1 MRARARALQKPT
13 IKLKD
18 AVDEAPLLGES
29 KLSIESNRL
38 TASGVWV
45 ALDGMCC
52 GCKGRVEERGTEP
65 IRDGDWGTEVGN
77 DDDNDCGR
85 DGVGE
90 KLALK

>member
-38 TASGVWV
+38 TASGV
-45 ALDGMCC
+45 
-52 GCKGRVEERGTEP
+52 
-65 IRDGDWGTEVGN
+65 
-77 DDDNDCGR
+77 
-85 DGVGE
+85 
-90 KLALK
+90 